1 MFIITKGFSYLSS
14 DSVSFEDESKN
25 KRNIPGNFEGSSGW
39 AEVMIW
45 SMLWLLFLVIVLQI
59 SRTATD

>member
-25 KRNIPGNFEGSSGW
+25 KRNIYLEIVR
-39 AEVMIW
+39 EVVGG
-45 SMLWLLFLVIVLQI
+45 LRL
-59 SRTATD
+59 